1 MDLLLALYLVG
12 ITAEAMTGALAAGRL
27 RMDLFGVVMVACVT
41 AMGGGSMRDVL
52 LGHYPLVWVM
62 HPEYLGLTA
71 AAALVTTWVAPLM
84 QRLRM
89 LFLVLDALGLM
100 VFTVIGVKV
109 AQGMELGAPVAVLA
123 GLITGIFG
131 GVIRDLLCNRMPLV
145 FQKELY
151 AVISLGAACLYL
163 LLQLTPLG
171 ETAITLVTL
180 ASGFLVRMLAIRYE
194 WHLPRFKYNVPE
206 Q

>member
-1 MDLLLALYLVG
+1 MLLTLYLIG

-52 LGHYPLVWVM
+52 LGHYPLVWVV

-71 AAALVTTWVAPLM
+71 VAALVTTWVAPLM

-100 VFTVIGVKV
+100 VFTVIGVYLP
-109 AQGMELGAPVAVLA
+109 MNLT
-123 GLITGIFG
+123 LI
-131 GVIRDLLCNRMPLV
+131 V
-145 FQKELY
+145 F
-151 AVISLGAACLYL
+151 
-163 LLQLTPLG
+163 
-171 ETAITLVTL
+171 
-180 ASGFLVRMLAIRYE
+180 
-194 WHLPRFKYNVPE
+194 
-206 Q
+206 

>member
-1 MDLLLALYLVG
+1 MDLLLALYLIG

-52 LGHYPLVWVM
+52 LGHYPLVWVV

-71 AAALVTTWVAPLM
+71 VAALVTTWVAPLM

-163 LLQLTPLG
+163 LLQFTPLG
-171 ETAITLVTL
+171 EMAITLITL
-180 ASGFLVRMLAIRYE
+180 ASGFLMRMLAICYE